1 MPIHPPH
8 RFTKHLLTFSLSDAL
23 SKGPFPVT
31 SSRRFRRSTAAFC
44 LSEFVD
50 EHSEEETVSAL
61 HDLNEINFAFV
72 NGVLFYLL

>member
-1 MPIHPPH
+1 MHPPQ
-8 RFTKHLLTFSLSDAL
+8 RFTKHLLTFSLSNAL
-23 SKGPFPVT
+23 SMGPFPIT
-31 SSRRFRRSTAAFC
+31 SCRRFRRSAAAFC

-61 HDLNEINFAFV
+61 HDLKEINFAFV